1 MKNEATK
8 KATIPVLN
16 MMIEHAT
23 RDRQVFGQA
32 TRRDLAIPR
41 FSRSLKRTERGK
53 ARSEGALLMP
63 VEYGCSIWKR
73 SGQCS

>member
-41 FSRSLKRTERGK
+41 FSRSLKK
-53 ARSEGALLMP
+53 D
-63 VEYGCSIWKR
+63 
-73 SGQCS
+73 